1 MFRHDENA
9 APTHAQFTMRV
20 AVIGGIA
27 VVAFAAI
34 VFRLWFLE
42 VLSGEAYLKEAN
54 ANRVRE
60 VKIPAPRGDILDRS
74 GRVLVDNK
82 TVLSLQV
89 EPSQLPQ
96 MTEPRNRELRKV
108 AAAAGMSYGRVKDE
122 MTTQMAAS
130 LGMEPARYKRK
141 IRKGT
146 VEPPAVPVTL
156 KQDVD
161 KDVVYYLRERQD
173 EFPGVSASQVYVRDY
188 PNDTLG
194 AHLFG
199 YVAEIGPDQLKEPAY
214 DGLEPGDRIG
224 ATGLEAQYDPIL
236 RGRNGAIRVQVD
248 AQGQP
253 RGRELSRIEP
263 EAGDN
268 LKLTLD
274 AKVQAAGESA
284 LAETGLP
291 GAFVAMDVSDGSVL
305 GMGSSP
311 TFDPGVFTPPVA
323 TDKVKALNNADEDPL
338 LDRATQSAYPTG
350 STFKAVTGSAAL
362 QSGLITPEH
371 TFADAGSF
379 VRYGR
384 KWINAGEAPNG
395 VVDMVSALRV
405 SSDVFF
411 YDIGDLAN
419 QVYDENGDEIIQ
431 DWAKQLGFGS
441 LTGIDLPAEGAGLV
455 PTPEWRDKLFEEAS
469 RPGSCGGKQ
478 ILYDVDG
485 CYETDRAWSAGDM
498 MNLAVGQG
506 DLQATPLQL
515 ATAYAAIA
523 NGGEVVRPHLGMEAE
538 DASGAQTQAF
548 DPAPRRQVDLADTT
562 RTTIMEGLREAA
574 MEPGGTSYPTFGSYP
589 IEIAGKTG
597 TAERGVGVEDQSW
610 YAAVAPADDPQY
622 VVAVTVERGGWG
634 ASTAAPAACQIFN
647 ALFAVK
653 DQCVAGTSQTR

>member
-42 VLSGEAYLKEAN
+42 VLSGETYLKEAN

-60 VKIPAPRGDILDRS
+60 VKIPAPRGDILDRA

-89 EPSQLPQ
+89 EPSQLPR

-108 AAAAGMSYGRVKDE
+108 AAVAGMSYARVKDE
-122 MTTQMAAS
+122 MTAQMAAS
-130 LGMEPARYKRK
+130 LGLEPDRYERK
-141 IRKGT
+141 VRNGKI
-146 VEPPAVPVTL
+146 EPPSVPVTL
-156 KQDVD
+156 KQDIPFDRVA
-161 KDVVYYLRERQD
+161 YLRERQD
-173 EFPGVSASQVYVRDY
+173 EFPGVSASQQFVRDY
-188 PNDTLG
+188 PHGTLG

-199 YVAEIGPDQLKEPAY
+199 YVAEIGPDQLEEPAY

-224 ATGLEAQYDPIL
+224 ATGLELQYDPIL

-248 AQGQP
+248 AQGEP
-253 RGRELSRIEP
+253 RGKKLSRIEP
-263 EAGDN
+263 EPGDN

-284 LAETGLP
+284 LAATGLP
-291 GAFVAMDVSDGSVL
+291 GAFVAMDANDGSIL
-305 GMGSSP
+305 AMGSAP
-311 TFDPGVFTPPVA
+311 TFEPDVFTPPVEQ
-323 TDKVKALNNADEDPL
+323 DKVEALTDAEDDPL

-362 QSGLITPEH
+362 EAGLITPEH
-371 TFADAGSF
+371 TFSDTGSF
-379 VRYGR
+379 EWAGR
-384 KWINAGEAPNG
+384 EWINAGEAANG

-411 YDIGDLAN
+411 YDLGIKADDVYEQGDGL
-419 QVYDENGDEIIQ
+419 VIQ

-441 LTGIDLPAEGAGLV
+441 PTGIDLPAEGAGLV
-455 PTPEWRDKLFEEAS
+455 PTPEWRNKLFEEAGD
-469 RPGSCGGKQ
+469 PGSCGGKAR
-478 ILYDVDG
+478 LFEPG
-485 CYETDRAWSAGDM
+485 CYETDRPWSVGDM
-498 MNLAVGQG
+498 MNLSVGQG

-523 NGGEVVRPHLGMEAE
+523 NGGEVVRPHLGLEAE
-538 DASGAQTQAF
+538 DPSGAQTQAF
-548 DPAPRRQVDLADTT
+548 EPAPRRQIDLDETT
-562 RTTIMEGLREAA
+562 RATIMEGLREAA
-574 MEPGGTSYPTFGSYP
+574 MEPGGTSYPTFGGYP
-589 IEIAGKTG
+589 VEIAGKTG
-597 TAERGVGVEDQSW
+597 TAEKTGQEDQSW
-610 YAAVAPADDPQY
+610 YAAAAPADDPSY

-634 ASTAAPAACQIFN
+634 ASTAAPAACQILN
-647 ALFAVK
+647 ALLEVK
-653 DQCVAGTSQTR
+653 DECVAGTSQTR

>member
-9 APTHAQFTMRV
+9 APTHAQFAMRV

-34 VFRLWFLE
+34 VFRLWLLE
-42 VLSGEAYLKEAN
+42 VLSGETYLKEAN

-60 VKIPAPRGDILDRS
+60 VKIPAPRGDILDRA

-89 EPSQLPQ
+89 EPSQLPR

-108 AAAAGMSYGRVKDE
+108 ARVAGMSYARVKDE
-122 MTTQMAAS
+122 MTSQMAAS
-130 LGMEPARYKRK
+130 LGMEPARFERK
-141 IRKGT
+141 VRNGRI
-146 VEPPAVPVTL
+146 EPPSVPVTL
-156 KQDVD
+156 KQDIPFDRVA
-161 KDVVYYLRERQD
+161 YLRERQD
-173 EFPGVSASQVYVRDY
+173 EFPGVSATQQYVRDY
-188 PNDTLG
+188 PRGTLG

-199 YVAEIGPDQLKEPAY
+199 YVAEIGPDQLEEPAY

-224 ATGLEAQYDPIL
+224 ATGLELQYDPIL

-263 EAGDN
+263 EPGDN

-284 LAETGLP
+284 LAATGLP
-291 GAFVAMDVSDGSVL
+291 GAFVAMDVDDGSIL
-305 GMGSSP
+305 GMGSAP
-311 TFDPGVFTPPVA
+311 GFDPSIFTPPVEQGHVQA
-323 TDKVKALNNADEDPL
+323 LTDADEDPL

-362 QSGLITPEH
+362 EAGLVTPEH
-371 TFADAGSF
+371 TFSDSGSF
-379 VRYGR
+379 EWAGR
-384 KWINAGEAPNG
+384 EWINAGEAANG
-395 VVDMVSALRV
+395 IVDMVSALRV

-411 YDIGDLAN
+411 YDIGIMADDAYE
-419 QVYDENGDEIIQ
+419 QSGEEVIQ

-441 LTGIDLPAEGAGLV
+441 PTGIDLPAEGAGLV
-455 PTPEWRDKLFEEAS
+455 PTPEWRDKLFEQAGA
-469 RPGSCGGKQ
+469 PGSCGGRAR
-478 ILYDVDG
+478 LFEPG
-485 CYETDRAWSAGDM
+485 CYETDRPWSVGDM

-515 ATAYAAIA
+515 ATSYAAIA
-523 NGGEVVRPHLGMEAE
+523 NGGAVVRPHLGMEAE
-538 DASGAQTQAF
+538 DPSGAQTQAF
-548 DPAPRRQVDLADTT
+548 EPAPRRQVDLDETT
-562 RTTIMEGLREAA
+562 RTTIMEGLRQAA
-574 MEPGGTSYPTFGSYP
+574 MEPGGTSYPTFGGYP
-589 IEIAGKTG
+589 VEIAGKTG
-597 TAERGVGVEDQSW
+597 TAEKTDQEDQSW
-610 YAAVAPADDPQY
+610 YAAVAPADDPEY

-634 ASTAAPAACQIFN
+634 ASTAAPAACEILN
-647 ALFAVK
+647 ALFAVN
-653 DQCVAGTSQTR
+653 DGCVAGTSQTL

>member
-9 APTHAQFTMRV
+9 APTHAQFTTRV

-42 VLSGEAYLKEAN
+42 VLSSESYLKEAN

-60 VKIPAPRGDILDRS
+60 VKIPAPRGDILDRN
-74 GRVLVDNK
+74 GKVLVDNK

-89 EPSQLPQ
+89 EPSELPQ

-108 AAAAGMSYGRVKDE
+108 AAAAGMSYGRVKEE

-130 LGMEPARYKRK
+130 LGLEPHRYKRQLRSGK
-141 IRKGT
+141 I
-146 VEPPAVPVTL
+146 EPPAVPVTL
-156 KQDVD
+156 KQDVPFD
-161 KDVVYYLRERQD
+161 SVAYLRERQD
-173 EFPGVSASQVYVRDY
+173 QFPGVTASQQYVRDY
-188 PNDTLG
+188 PKGTLG

-199 YVAEIGPDQLKEPAY
+199 YVSEIGPDQLKEPAY

-224 ATGLEAQYDPIL
+224 ATGLEAQYDPVL

-253 RGRELSRIEP
+253 RGHELSRVDPEP
-263 EAGDN
+263 GDN

-274 AKVQAAGESA
+274 EKVQSAGESA
-284 LAETGLP
+284 LAATGLP
-291 GAFVAMDVSDGSVL
+291 GAFVAMDVKDGSIL
-305 GMGSSP
+305 GMGSAP
-311 TFDPGVFTPPVA
+311 TFDPSVFTPPVE
-323 TDKVKALNNADEDPL
+323 TDTVKALTNADEDPL
-338 LDRATQSAYPTG
+338 LDRAIQSAYPTG

-362 QSGLITPEH
+362 QSGLITPDH
-371 TFADAGSF
+371 TFADSGSF
-379 VRYGR
+379 FRYGR
-384 KWINAGEAPNG
+384 KWINAGEAANG

-419 QVYDENGDEIIQ
+419 QVYDENATEIIQ

-441 LTGIDLPAEGAGLV
+441 TTGIDVPGEGAGLV
-455 PTPEWRDKLFEEAS
+455 PTPEWRDKLYEEAGD
-469 RPGSCGGKQ
+469 PDSCGGKER
-478 ILYDVDG
+478 LFEPG
-485 CYETDRAWSAGDM
+485 CYETDRPWSAGDM

-515 ATAYAAIA
+515 ATAYAAIG

-538 DASGAQTQAF
+538 DPSGAQTQAF
-548 DPAPRRQVDLADTT
+548 EPAPRRQVDLDETT
-562 RTTIMEGLREAA
+562 RSPIMEGLREAA

-597 TAERGVGVEDQSW
+597 TAEKTDQEDQSW
-610 YAAVAPADDPQY
+610 YAALAPAGDPKY

-647 ALFAVK
+647 ALFGVK
-653 DQCVAGTSQTR
+653 DECVAGTSQTR